1 MPKLLSRF
9 FYKAIRG
16 QKHAKSGYLFQ
27 HTTMNCWPW
36 NWSSTTQSGVWSF
49 MVIIF
54 QKFMYDIS
62 QLSFGTK
69 NQIIEAFGLK
79 GFDEGFCVS
88 ILLWASWLNKLRF
101 YSCGTQNLGKTATEQ
116 WIAVVNHIFVFF
128 QLSVKTVNLIA
139 GNLSHVVS
147 IRIMDDGSAPGNTS
161 VNIDKK
167 QNKVS
172 DKSPS
177 LGYDLIGTEIAGDG
191 NIAMRIK
198 KQLEIKD
205 TFVWLLRIQT
215 IIRHHPLYC

>member
-1 MPKLLSRF
+1 
-9 FYKAIRG
+9 
-16 QKHAKSGYLFQ
+16 
-27 HTTMNCWPW
+27 
-36 NWSSTTQSGVWSF
+36 

-69 NQIIEAFGLK
+69 NQIIEAFGLE

-101 YSCGTQNLGKTATEQ
+101 NSCGTQNLGKTATEQ

-139 GNLSHVVS
+139 GNLSHVVP
-147 IRIMDDGSAPGNTS
+147 IGIMDDGSAPGNTS

-172 DKSPS
+172 DKP
-177 LGYDLIGTEIAGDG
+177 LGFGRNLIGAEIAGDG
-191 NIAMRIK
+191 NIAMRVEK
-198 KQLEIKD
+198 KFEIKD
-205 TFVWLLRIQT
+205 SFARLLRIQT